1 MCCHQI
7 LFFYIFDYL
16 LSSICA
22 KKCVFHR
29 TFKRSQNWLFSY
41 KLEPSWV
48 YLIELS
54 RFILCTKRVKS
65 DTDNWFVER
74 SSSLRAKIVCILQF
88 DQRGLREGSSYFSPR
103 NINYDFLSMVI
114 IAIIIKTDRFFC
126 CPLKTWNT
134 LLGYSFICS
143 FLSLRVDVIIKSV
156 SPFIMNDWLFI
167 HVPHAFVKFLF
178 SLYNIMLS
186 MMSFYNSF
194 KIHSQIIFILF
205 FITLRDRTAFF
216 KKPPGI

>member
-1 MCCHQI
+1 MPLIITTNDISLCTYYIFQIFVKESVIFREVLFLTSFFCVYSFGTYKVCCHQI

-29 TFKRSQNWLFSY
+29 TFKKSQNWLFSY

-48 YLIELS
+48 CLIEFS

-103 NINYDFLSMVI
+103 NINYCFMI
-114 IAIIIKTDRFFC
+114 FF
-126 CPLKTWNT
+126 PW
-134 LLGYSFICS
+134 
-143 FLSLRVDVIIKSV
+143 
-156 SPFIMNDWLFI
+156 
-167 HVPHAFVKFLF
+167 
-178 SLYNIMLS
+178 
-186 MMSFYNSF
+186 
-194 KIHSQIIFILF
+194 
-205 FITLRDRTAFF
+205 
-216 KKPPGI
+216 